1 MRDADHPGVAALKLS
16 KGVEVD
22 PSGGMTNGTSVST
35 FGECHASVTFR
46 TGLRGTMAGASLL
59 EPMYDSSL
67 GNAVGGSEK
76 SNVRL
81 ELESLLTFGNV
92 VSPPRHREDIDPCR
106 TRKSIRGAGVGDKS
120 AVVENV
126 VR

>member
-1 MRDADHPGVAALKLS
+1 MRDPDHPGVAALKLS
-16 KGVEVD
+16 KGVKAD
-22 PSGGMTNGTSVST
+22 PSGGMTNGISDST

-46 TGLRGTMAGASLL
+46 TGLRDTIAGASLL
-59 EPMYDSSL
+59 EPIYDSSL
-67 GNAVGGSEK
+67 VKAVGGSEN

-81 ELESLLTFGNV
+81 EPGSPLMFGKL
-92 VSPPRHREDIDPCR
+92 VSPPRHKVDIDPCR
-106 TRKSIRGAGVGDKS
+106 TRKATKGVGLGNKS